1 MGVLS
6 FASACIQQGIAF
18 FSRILNFLREMPEK
32 GKSKIPDEVRKD
44 ISWWKLI
51 APQYNGVSY
60 IPAEFLS
67 KPDSW
72 ISTDA
77 CLSGGGGYFN
87 GFYFHFS
94 FSKDLIAKGKYINQF
109 ELFMLWKAVELWATK
124 MRRKNVLIY
133 CDNKTI
139 VDCLCSSKSKCPFSQ
154 ACLHNILHHC
164 ALNDLQITA
173 VHIDGVNNC
182 LSDCLSRW
190 DLDKN
195 YQEEF
200 HRLTTRIETH
210 ECVIEN
216 KEFIDLY

>member
-1 MGVLS
+1 MIFLGIIVHLVKMTLELDSTRLHDLKSLLQDWGNKTHTSLKEVQNLVGVLS
-6 FASACIQQGIAF
+6 FVSSCIQQGRAF

-51 APQYNGVSY
+51 APKYNGVSY
-60 IPAEFLS
+60 LPDEFWS

-109 ELFMLWKAVELWATK
+109 KLFVLWKAVELWAAK
-124 MRRKNVLIY
+124 MRRKNILIY
-133 CDNKTI
+133 CDNKTT
-139 VDCLCSSKSKCPFSQ
+139 VNCLHSSKSKCPFS
-154 ACLHNILHHC
+154 
-164 ALNDLQITA
+164 
-173 VHIDGVNNC
+173 
-182 LSDCLSRW
+182 
-190 DLDKN
+190 
-195 YQEEF
+195 
-200 HRLTTRIETH
+200 
-210 ECVIEN
+210 
-216 KEFIDLY
+216 